1 MSTQELKMEIVLQN
15 SLDQI
20 KPLNT
25 PKDTAVMLW
34 GHWNDTTRKRI
45 YRWIH
50 NGNLKALRDGKSYW
64 IPHKEITKY
73 LLQEEA
79 EEPDNMSIGNG

>member
-1 MSTQELKMEIVLQN
+1 MEIVLVN

-45 YRWIH
+45 I
-50 NGNLKALRDGKSYW
+50 DGSTMA
-64 IPHKEITKY
+64 I
-73 LLQEEA
+73 
-79 EEPDNMSIGNG
+79 

>member
-1 MSTQELKMEIVLQN
+1 MALLMVEALVY

-73 LLQEEA
+73 LPREA
-79 EEPDNMSIGNG
+79 DEVPETITIGNG

>member
-1 MSTQELKMEIVLQN
+1 MEIVLQN

-64 IPHKEITKY
+64 IPHKDITTV
-73 LLQEEA
+73 LRHEECDELDA
-79 EEPDNMSIGNG
+79 ISMGNG

>member
-1 MSTQELKMEIVLQN
+1 MEIVLQN

-25 PKDTAVMLW
+25 PKETAVML
-34 GHWNDTTRKRI
+34 GGNWNDSTRKRI

-50 NGNLKALRDGKSYW
+50 NGNLTALRDGKSYW

-73 LLQEEA
+73 LPQNET
-79 EEPDNMSIGNG
+79 EEPEKINFGNG

>member
-1 MSTQELKMEIVLQN
+1 MEIVLVN

-50 NGNLKALRDGKSYW
+50 NGNLEALRDGKSYW

-73 LLQEEA
+73 LPQATEKRNGDLR
-79 EEPDNMSIGNG
+79 IGNG

>member
-1 MSTQELKMEIVLQN
+1 MEIVLVN

-73 LLQEEA
+73 LPQATEKRNGDLR
-79 EEPDNMSIGNG
+79 IGNG

>member
-1 MSTQELKMEIVLQN
+1 
-15 SLDQI
+15 
-20 KPLNT
+20 
-25 PKDTAVMLW
+25 MLW

-50 NGNLKALRDGKSYW
+50 NGNLEALRDGKSYW

-73 LLQEEA
+73 LPQATEKRNGDLR
-79 EEPDNMSIGNG
+79 IGNG